1 MVYDVIIVGGGPAGL
16 TAAIYTA
23 RAGLKTLVLEK
34 FVTGGQAATTYS
46 IENYPGFERIT
57 GSELAEEFEK
67 QVRSTGAQI
76 ILDEVIEYEL
86 TSEIKKVKTPNE
98 VYEGRTVILA
108 LGSNYKKLSVT
119 GEERLR
125 GHGVSYCATCDGN
138 FFRKKQVAVIGGG
151 NTAVSDAIQLAK
163 ICSGVTLIHRRDELR
178 AMQSLQQQ
186 LEGIDNVELLY
197 SHAVEEV
204 IGNQKVESLRLK
216 DLKTGKERL
225 IEVDGVFVAIGM
237 QPSSDHLPEGIL
249 LPDGFVNAGE
259 DCQTLLPG
267 VFVAGDLRSKRLHQI
282 VTALSDGANA
292 AYSAQLYL
300 QNLKGSESTL

>member
-1 MVYDVIIVGGGPAGL
+1 MIYDVIIVGGGPAGL

-76 ILDEVIEYEL
+76 IIDEVIEYEL
-86 TSEIKKVKTPNE
+86 TSLIKKVKTPTE
-98 VYEGRTVILA
+98 VYEGRTVVLA
-108 LGSNYKKLSVT
+108 LGSNYKKLGVT

-138 FFRKKQVAVIGGG
+138 FFRKKRVAVIGGG

-186 LEGIDNVELLY
+186 LEVIDNVELLY

-204 IGNQKVESLRLK
+204 MGNQKVESLRLK
-216 DLKTGKERL
+216 NLKTGGERL

-237 QPSSDHLPEGIL
+237 QPNSDHLPESIL
-249 LPDGFVNAGE
+249 LPDGFVNADE
-259 DCQTLLPG
+259 DCATELPG

-282 VTALSDGANA
+282 VTALADGANA
-292 AYSAQLYL
+292 AYSAQTFL
-300 QNLKGSESTL
+300 QNSKTAAQ